1 MGSKRDTRQLPNT
14 LWEGPFFEQHSLGLC
29 NRETV
34 LALLR
39 RNPDWRMGILP
50 DRVGEFRR
58 DREEVLAQ
66 RLYAVPYPPEVTVRF
81 QFPPD
86 FRTPPHGHLV
96 VLQPWE
102 YWAAPREW
110 VRVANE
116 VAAQFWVPSRYVR
129 DGFVASGMNPD
140 RVFVT
145 PHGVDPVTMRP
156 DGPMMD
162 LPTDK
167 GFRFLFVG
175 GTIPRKGAD
184 VLLTA
189 YLAEFG
195 PDEDV
200 CLVIKEFGAQSFYRG
215 QGLGERIRAAASDP
229 NCPSVVYVTGN
240 LSEEQVP
247 NLYRACDALVHPFRG
262 EGYGLPIAEAM
273 ACGLPVIITRHGAP
287 LDYVNDDVAYLVDAT
302 EVPGPAEGLAS
313 FDLAIPPL
321 WAEPSVEH
329 LRRQMRE
336 VFENRAAARAV
347 GRRASEHMHRYH
359 TWDAAAGA
367 FEERLASLPR
377 LDAKPIRR
385 PTFIAGLA
393 LDLKLR
399 GRVGVDLAVVE
410 RALREQPDEP
420 ALIAARAKG
429 LLSVGNWDEAV
440 RSLEQARVQHPDSL
454 DVLGQLAWAYAY
466 SQREDLAYQV
476 AEHAMGLE
484 GTDYRL
490 SAALVALYGHYTNL
504 STCKWISAKERKAAQ
519 ARAGTLEAHLV
530 AAGWSPEAMQPLG
543 TGLSLCM
550 IVKNEETNLP
560 RCLDSVRGVVD
571 EIVVADTGS
580 TDRTVEIAEAY
591 GAKVVHFPWCDDFSA
606 ARNESLRHA
615 TKEWILWLDADETLE
630 ASSIPTLREGLV
642 RPQFGG
648 YMMQILNFM
657 SDGEGTDVFT
667 HRPCR
672 LFRRLPRVR
681 FEGRIHEQ
689 VMQSIAESGLPVAN
703 LAGARIL
710 HYGYSPTAMQ
720 ERGKTDRTLSLI
732 QAELERDP
740 ENVFHQFN
748 LANTYYV
755 AGRYEEAAT
764 VLAGCADRIHERQD
778 FCATA
783 YHLWAS
789 AMVNL
794 NRPEEALTA
803 CQAADARGVE
813 SPAIEFSRATAL
825 YQLGRHNEALE
836 AVERTRSMPW
846 KDETTGDYTV
856 TTFKLRFV
864 EGQCRLASGD
874 TEAAVACFEDSL
886 RESPDYPLG
895 HYFLALALAKLGRAR
910 EAVDHALIPVDD
922 AKIGNSALLLA
933 SHLLSDLSEYRRAAQ
948 VAGQL
953 SRRMP
958 ENEELWARWLH
969 FAEKAE
975 DWQEINAAY
984 SARAEHGELSADM
997 FINWGRACAS
1007 LQDWDRALAH
1017 MKDAIDLE
1025 PTNANAMFNAGDLLY
1040 KLGAYN
1046 EAADAYQAA
1055 LRLDPKHADGWFVL
1069 GNALFQLRV
1078 FEGAKVAFQQALQL
1092 RPGHE
1097 EAKHNLELVEEVIR
1111 ATAA

>member
-1 MGSKRDTRQLPNT
+1 MGSRRHTTQLPNT
-14 LWEGPFFEQHSLGLC
+14 IWEGPFFEQHSLGLC
-29 NRETV
+29 NRETL

-39 RNPDWRMGILP
+39 RNPTWQVGILP
-50 DRVGEFRR
+50 DRVGEFG
-58 DREEVLAQ
+58 REREGALAE
-66 RLYAVPYPPEVTVRF
+66 RLYGVPDPPAVTVRF

-86 FRTPPHGHLV
+86 FRTPPYGHLV
-96 VLQPWE
+96 ILQPWE

-116 VAAQFWVPSRYVR
+116 VAAQFWVPTRYVR
-129 DGFVASGMNPD
+129 DGFVASGMNPE

-145 PHGVDPVTMRP
+145 PHGIDPTTMRP
-156 DGPMMD
+156 EGPKLD
-162 LPTDK
+162 LPTEK

-184 VLLTA
+184 LLLDA

-215 QGLGERIRAAASDP
+215 QGLGERIRAAANNPS
-229 NCPSVVYVTGN
+229 CPSIVYVTAN
-240 LSEEQVP
+240 LSDEQVP
-247 NLYRACDALVHPFRG
+247 ALYRACDALVHPFRG

-302 EVPGPAEGLAS
+302 EKPGPTEGLAS
-313 FDLAIPPL
+313 FDLAIPPM
-321 WAEPSVEH
+321 WAEPSVNH
-329 LRRQMRE
+329 LRQLMRA
-336 VFENRAAARAV
+336 VFEDRDTARMV
-347 GRRASEHMHRYH
+347 GRRASQHMHRHH
-359 TWDAAAGA
+359 TWDAAAA
-367 FEERLASLPR
+367 VIEQRLRELPA
-377 LDAKPIRR
+377 LDAKPTAR
-385 PTFIAGLA
+385 PTLVAGLA
-393 LDLKLR
+393 LDLELR

-410 RALREQPDEP
+410 RALRDQPHEP
-420 ALIAARAKG
+420 ALIAARAKA
-429 LLSVGNWDEAV
+429 LLNVGNWDEAV
-440 RSLEQARVQHPDSL
+440 RSLEEARQTHTDSL
-454 DVLGQLAWAYAY
+454 EVLGQLAWAYAY
-466 SQREDLAYQV
+466 SQREDRAYDV
-476 AEHAMGLE
+476 AEHAMTLDGS
-484 GTDYRL
+484 DYRL
-490 SAALVALYGHYTNL
+490 TAALIALYGYYTNL
-504 STCKWISAKERKAAQ
+504 STCKWTSAKQRKHARSRAAAIG
-519 ARAGTLEAHLV
+519 ARLI
-530 AAGWSPEAMQPLG
+530 AAGWSPESMQPLG

-550 IVKNEETNLP
+550 IVKNEESNLP

-571 EIVVADTGS
+571 EIVIADTGS

-615 TKEWILWLDADETLE
+615 TKEWVLWLDADETLE
-630 ASSIPTLREGLV
+630 ASSIPTVREGLV

-657 SDGEGTDVFT
+657 SEGEGTDVFT

-672 LFRRLPRVR
+672 LFRRLPGIR

-720 ERGKTDRTLSLI
+720 ERGKMDRTLSLLR
-732 QAELERDP
+732 AELEKDP

-755 AGRYEEAAT
+755 AGRYEDAARL
-764 VLAGCADRIHERQD
+764 LASCADRIHDRQD

-794 NRPEEALTA
+794 NRPEEALAA
-803 CQAADARGVE
+803 CRAADRRGIS

-825 YQLGRHNEALE
+825 YQLGKYSEALE
-836 AVERTRSMPW
+836 AVERTRAMPW

-864 EGQCRLASGD
+864 EGQCRLALGD
-874 TEAAVACFEDSL
+874 AEAAIACFEDSL
-886 RESPDYPLG
+886 RESPGYPLG
-895 HYFLALALAKLGRAR
+895 HYFLALALAKVGRSR

-922 AKIGNSALLLA
+922 EKVGNSALLLA
-933 SHLLSDLSEYRRAAQ
+933 SDLLNDLSDYRRAAQ

-953 SRRMP
+953 SRRVP
-958 ENEELWARWLH
+958 QNESLWARWLYL
-969 FAEKAE
+969 AEKAD
-975 DWQEINAAY
+975 DWHEINAAY
-984 SARAEHGELSADM
+984 AARAEHGELSADM
-997 FINWGRACAS
+997 FVNWGRACAN
-1007 LQDWDRALAH
+1007 LQDWDRALSH

-1025 PTNANAMFNAGDLLY
+1025 PDNANAMFNAGDLLY

-1055 LRLDPKHADGWFVL
+1055 LRLDPKNANGWFVL
-1069 GNALFQLRV
+1069 GNALFRLRV
-1078 FEGAKVAFQQALQL
+1078 FEGAKVAFQQALQV
-1092 RPGHE
+1092 RPDYE
-1097 EAKHNLELVEEVIR
+1097 DAKHNLELVEEVIR
-1111 ATAA
+1111 VTAA

>member
-1 MGSKRDTRQLPNT
+1 MGSRRSARQLPNT

-29 NRETV
+29 NRETL

-39 RNPDWRMGILP
+39 RNPTWQVGILP
-50 DRVGEFRR
+50 DRVGEFG
-58 DREEVLAQ
+58 REREGDLAE
-66 RLYAVPYPPEVTVRF
+66 RLYVVPDPPEVTVRF

-86 FRTPPHGHLV
+86 FRTPPYGHLV
-96 VLQPWE
+96 ILQPWE

-116 VAAQFWVPSRYVR
+116 VAAQFWVPTSYVR
-129 DGFVASGMNPD
+129 DGFVASGMNPE

-145 PHGVDPVTMRP
+145 PHGIDPATMRP
-156 DGPMMD
+156 DGPKMD
-162 LPTDK
+162 IPTDK

-175 GTIPRKGAD
+175 GTIPRKGVD
-184 VLLTA
+184 VLLEA
-189 YLAEFG
+189 YLAEFES
-195 PDEDV
+195 DEDV

-215 QGLGERIRAAASDP
+215 QGLGERIRAAAADP
-229 NCPSVVYVTGN
+229 NCPSIVYLTAN

-247 NLYRACDALVHPFRG
+247 ALYRACDALVHPFRG
-262 EGYGLPIAEAM
+262 EGYGLPIAESM
-273 ACGLPVIITRHGAP
+273 ACGLPVIVTRHGAP
-287 LDYVNDDVAYLVDAT
+287 LDYVNDEIAYLVDAT
-302 EVPGPAEGLAS
+302 EAPGPARGLAS
-313 FDLAIPPL
+313 FDLAIPPM
-321 WAEPSVEH
+321 WAEPSVDH

-336 VFENRAAARAV
+336 VFEHREAAREA
-347 GRRASEHMHRYH
+347 GRRASEHMHRHH
-359 TWDAAAGA
+359 TWDHAAAVI
-367 FEERLASLPR
+367 EQRLRELQP
-377 LDAKPIRR
+377 LGVKPIARA
-385 PTFIAGLA
+385 TFVAGLA
-393 LDLKLR
+393 LDLEVR

-410 RALREQPDEP
+410 RALRAEPNQPT
-420 ALIAARAKG
+420 LIAARAKA
-429 LLSVGNWDEAV
+429 LLNVGNWEEAV
-440 RSLEQARVQHPDSL
+440 SSLEQARRQFPDSL

-466 SQREDLAYQV
+466 SQREDLAYEVVQ
-476 AEHAMGLE
+476 HAMKLD

-490 SAALVALYGHYTNL
+490 SAALVALYGYYTNL
-504 STCKWISAKERKAAQ
+504 STCQWISTKQRKDAKVRAAI
-519 ARAGTLEAHLV
+519 LEAHLV
-530 AAGWSPEAMQPLG
+530 STGWSPESMQPLG

-571 EIVVADTGS
+571 EIVIADTGS
-580 TDRTVEIAEAY
+580 ADRTVEIAEAY

-615 TKEWILWLDADETLE
+615 TKEWVLWLDADETLE
-630 ASSIPTLREGLV
+630 ASSIPTVREGLV

-657 SDGEGTDVFT
+657 SEGEGADVFT

-672 LFRRLPRVR
+672 LFRRLPGVR

-689 VMQSIAESGLPVAN
+689 VMQSITESGLPVAN

-720 ERGKTDRTLSLI
+720 ERRKMDRTLSLI
-732 QAELERDP
+732 QAELEKDP

-755 AGRYEEAAT
+755 AGRYEDAAR

-778 FCATA
+778 FCPTA

-794 NRPEEALTA
+794 NRPEEAMAA
-803 CQAADARGVE
+803 CQSADARGIV

-825 YQLGRHNEALE
+825 YQLGRHTEALE
-836 AVERTRSMPW
+836 AVERTRKMPW

-864 EGQCRLASGD
+864 EGQCRLALGD
-874 TEAAVACFEDSL
+874 AEAAITCFEDSL
-886 RESPDYPLG
+886 RQSPDYPLG
-895 HYFLALALAKLGRAR
+895 HYFLALALAKVGRPR
-910 EAVDHALIPVDD
+910 EAVEHALIPVDD
-922 AKIGNSALLLA
+922 EKVGNSALLLA
-933 SHLLSDLSEYRRAAQ
+933 SDLLHNLSDYRLAAQ
-948 VAGQL
+948 VAGRL
-953 SRRMP
+953 SKRAP
-958 ENEELWARWLH
+958 ENESLWARWLY
-969 FAEKAE
+969 FAEKAD

-984 SARAEHGELSADM
+984 AARAEHGELSADM
-997 FINWGRACAS
+997 YINWGRACAS
-1007 LQDWDRALAH
+1007 LQDWDRALSH

-1025 PTNANAMFNAGDLLY
+1025 PGNANAMFNAGDLLY

-1055 LRLDPKHADGWFVL
+1055 LRLDPKNADGWFVL

-1078 FEGAKVAFQQALQL
+1078 FEAAKVAFQQALQI
-1092 RPGHE
+1092 RPEHE
-1097 EAKHNLELVEEVIR
+1097 EAKHNLELVDEVIR
-1111 ATAA
+1111 VTAA